1 MPAGANDV
9 VATVDGR
16 EITVSTASAACTCSR
31 CRRTAIS
38 SAATWTNGCSSSSA
52 STSASSSRWSRKKRR
67 SPRRRSWASRPAT
80 RKSSPASSSLP
91 AFQENGQFIGETRYR
106 QVLNMQNPPLRADEF
121 EEQVRRGIT
130 MEKLQGALTDWI
142 TVTEPEVDAEFRRRN
157 EKVKLSVV
165 NFAADKFREAT
176 HGHRR
181 GSLGLVRLAQGR
193 LQDSREAQDQVRAP
207 RHAGDPRAAPRS
219 PLKTCSVST
228 RRTSQQYSTP
238 EQVRAS
244 HILFKTEGKDEAE
257 VRKQAESRPQTSQ
270 GRGGLRQ
277 ARE

>member
-1 MPAGANDV
+1 MTMLDRMRRHKNWLKWSLFIVVIAFVFLYIPSFMPQDGMPAGANDV

-16 EITVSTASAACTCSR
+16 EITVSRFRRVYMQQMQAYRNQFGGKMDERLLKQLGIDQRIVQQMVEEEASLAEAQKLGITASNEEVIAR
-31 CRRTAIS
+31 IR
-38 SAATWTNGCSSSSA
+38 
-52 STSASSSRWSRKKRR
+52 
-67 SPRRRSWASRPAT
+67 
-80 RKSSPASSSLP
+80 SLP

-157 EKVKLSVV
+157 EKVKLER
-165 NFAADKFREAT
+165 RELRRRQVPRGHA
-176 HGHRR
+176 GHRR

-207 RHAGDPRAAPRS
+207 RHAGDPQPH
-219 PLKTCSVST
+219 P
-228 RRTSQQYSTP
+228 
-238 EQVRAS
+238 
-244 HILFKTEGKDEAE
+244 
-257 VRKQAESRPQTSQ
+257 
-270 GRGGLRQ
+270 GLR
-277 ARE
+277 